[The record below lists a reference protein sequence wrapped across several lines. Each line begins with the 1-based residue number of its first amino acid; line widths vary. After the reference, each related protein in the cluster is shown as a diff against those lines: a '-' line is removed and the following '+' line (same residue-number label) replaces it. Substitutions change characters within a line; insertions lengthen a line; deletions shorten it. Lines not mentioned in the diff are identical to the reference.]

1 MHKNNTD
8 FWKCW
13 RSKFE
18 SSNECQQVECC
29 VDPDAIV
36 DKFYRHFIKSYTAN
50 NVCRAQELKAEY
62 FVVREN
68 YCGFPNTDNS
78 YFDTEMVSKI
88 IFDMKRGKAADID
101 GLTVEHLQYSHPI
114 ILVLLS
120 KLFRLILVSRYIPT
134 GFKRSY
140 IVPIPKIKD
149 CRTKAMSCG
158 DFRGIAICPLLSKVY
173 EHCLLRQ
180 LQTFIKSE
188 DNQFGFKKGVGCSHA
203 IYTARHIVDRW
214 VSKGFTANLCAID
227 LTKAFDKVN
236 HHAILL
242 KLMRSNIPLQILEII
257 EKLLSDCIS
266 CVRWG
271 NSWSGEFTIEFGVRQ
286 GSVLSPFLFAI
297 YVDGL
302 ASLCRPERELYIILY
317 ADDIL
322 LLAPTVTA
330 LQALLHECEH
340 ELYLID
346 MAINFGKSSCVRI
359 GARCDAVCATVASS
373 CGQLIHWETELRYL
387 GIYVVRSRT
396 FKCSLTMAKRSF
408 YRSANAVLAKI
419 CRRSS
424 EEVILQLV
432 RSKCLPALLYGL
444 EACPLRSS
452 DNSSLDF
459 VVNRFFMKLFRTNNL
474 EIVTYCRNQ
483 FEFDLPSAI
492 LTEKCKN
499 FALKYSLCNNSFCKL
514 VLNRN

>member
-1 MHKNNTD
+1 LH
-8 FWKCW
+8 
-13 RSKFE
+13 
-18 SSNECQQVECC
+18 
-29 VDPDAIV
+29 IV

-62 FVVREN
+62 LVVREN

-78 YFDTEMVSKI
+78 YFDTKIVSKI

-101 GLTVEHLQYSHPI
+101 ELTVEHLQYSHPI

-120 KLFRLILVSRYIPT
+120 KLFRLILLSLYIPT

-149 CRTKAMSCG
+149 CRTKSMSCG
-158 DFRGIAICPLLSKVY
+158 DFQGIAICPLLSKVY

-188 DNQFGFKKGVGCSHA
+188 DNQFGF
-203 IYTARHIVDRW
+203 ARHIVDRW

-236 HHAILL
+236 HHGILL

-302 ASLCRPERELYIILY
+302 ASLCRPERELYIILH

-346 MAINFGKSSCVRI
+346 MTINFGKSFCVRT
-359 GARCDAVCATVASS
+359 GARCDSVCATVASS
-373 CGQLIHWETELRYL
+373 CGQLILGRLNLDTLVFMLSVQEL
-387 GIYVVRSRT
+387 
-396 FKCSLTMAKRSF
+396 
-408 YRSANAVLAKI
+408 
-419 CRRSS
+419 
-424 EEVILQLV
+424 
-432 RSKCLPALLYGL
+432 
-444 EACPLRSS
+444 
-452 DNSSLDF
+452 
-459 VVNRFFMKLFRTNNL
+459 
-474 EIVTYCRNQ
+474 
-483 FEFDLPSAI
+483 
-492 LTEKCKN
+492 
-499 FALKYSLCNNSFCKL
+499 
-514 VLNRN
+514 LNVH